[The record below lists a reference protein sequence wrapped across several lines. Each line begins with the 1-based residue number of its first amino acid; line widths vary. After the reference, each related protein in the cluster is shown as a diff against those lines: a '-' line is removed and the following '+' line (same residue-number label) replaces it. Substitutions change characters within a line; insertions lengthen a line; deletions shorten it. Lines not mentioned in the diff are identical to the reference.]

1 MIATSAVIQISK
13 NELTDAQ
20 KRIAETKRVIAERFE
35 VLELLTN
42 ACMEGTTRSLIVSGP
57 PGLGKSYTI
66 FNKLAAWDS
75 TETQYSITKGYMRA
89 TGLYKLLYKHR
100 FQKHVLVLD
109 DTDMIFFDDISL
121 SLLKAVCDTTKDRIV
136 SWKTEAIM
144 FTEDNTEQL
153 PKSFLFEGACI
164 FLTNNDFDHLIAKG
178 DKRKPHLEAM
188 MSRSHYIDLAMKT
201 RQDFL
206 IRIYQVVREGLLSPL
221 SIQAQTEIM
230 TYLAINMMTMREM
243 SLRMA
248 IKLKDLYMTRPN
260 DWKRI
265 ADVTCRK
272 K

>member
-1 MIATSAVIQISK
+1 MTVIQLAVK
-13 NELTDAQ
+13 PELTDEQ

-42 ACMEGTTRSLIVSGP
+42 ACMEGSARSLIVSGP

-66 FNKLAAWDS
+66 FNKLSAWDP

-100 FQKHVLVLD
+100 FQKHVLVMD
-109 DTDMIFFDDISL
+109 DTDTIFFDDTCL
-121 SLLKAVCDTTKDRIV
+121 GLLKAVCDTTKDRIV
-136 SWKTEAIM
+136 SWKTEAQLYS
-144 FTEDNTEQL
+144 EDGNELL

-164 FLTNNDFDHLIAKG
+164 FLTNNDFDYLIAKG
-178 DKRKPHLEAM
+178 DKRSPHLEAM

-206 IRIYQVVREGLLSPL
+206 IRIIQVVQQGLLRPL
-221 SIQAQTEIM
+221 SSQAQTEII
-230 TYLAINMMTMREM
+230 TYLVTNMMTMREM

-272 K
+272 KA